1 MIVPNVVGLE
11 WIEAR
16 NVLNDNGLVAIHA
29 EPQTPTM
36 RGYQRWIVTDQ
47 SPEPSAWVNA
57 GSPIRLWLNGDGGA
71 GVREPRDPHRDLPA
85 KCGLN
90 PAMTPSDNRSHPI
103 PNFRATLNCSIR
115 PGRDALATRRAN
127 RSPLQ

>member
-36 RGYQRWIVTDQ
+36 PGYQRWIVTDQ

-71 GVREPRDPHRDLPA
+71 GVREPRRPRPTPLSAREMRPE
-85 KCGLN
+85 
-90 PAMTPSDNRSHPI
+90 PSD
-103 PNFRATLNCSIR
+103 
-115 PGRDALATRRAN
+115 DAVG
-127 RSPLQ
+127 